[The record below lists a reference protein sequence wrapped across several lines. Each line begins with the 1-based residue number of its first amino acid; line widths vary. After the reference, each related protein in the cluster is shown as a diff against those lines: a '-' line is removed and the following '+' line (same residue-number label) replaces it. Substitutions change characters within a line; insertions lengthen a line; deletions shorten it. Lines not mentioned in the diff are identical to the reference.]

1 MHYCIAV
8 DTKAPGNTHSY
19 SDSEYSQNLFVL
31 TTAKLHLLIDESL
44 QDPISGYES
53 KDESD
58 ADALQNAIWHF
69 ETKKSGKIISSLM
82 QLKRQ
87 LSVK

>member
-1 MHYCIAV
+1 M
-8 DTKAPGNTHSY
+8 DPTAPGNTHSY
-19 SDSEYSQNLFVL
+19 SDSEYSQDLFVL
-31 TTAKLHLLIDESL
+31 TTAKLHLFIDEFL
-44 QDPISGYES
+44 QDPISDYES

-58 ADALQNAIWHF
+58 VNAPQKAIWHF

-87 LSVK
+87 LPVK